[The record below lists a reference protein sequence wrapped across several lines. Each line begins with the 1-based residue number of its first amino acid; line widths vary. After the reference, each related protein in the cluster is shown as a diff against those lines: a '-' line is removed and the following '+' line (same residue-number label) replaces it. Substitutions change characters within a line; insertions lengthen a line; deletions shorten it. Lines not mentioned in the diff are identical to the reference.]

1 MRKLFTLVALLI
13 GGIMAYATPDALQIE
28 LNTGEPVV
36 FHLSHSPEVSFVGDI
51 VKIKSSQPD
60 SNVEFEIDDVKAI
73 NFIQNSS
80 AEEIDVSAIIVRST
94 PTELVISKLPEKSV
108 VGIYSIDGRCV
119 ASSVVTGEYTVDK
132 SSLPHGVYVVR
143 ANNFVTK
150 TTF

>member
-60 SNVEFEIDDVKAI
+60 SNVEFDDVKAI

-108 VGIYSIDGRCV
+108 VGIYSVDGRCV

>member
-60 SNVEFEIDDVKAI
+60 SSVEFDDVKAI

-108 VGIYSIDGRCV
+108 VGIYSVDGRCV

>member
-1 MRKLFTLVALLI
+1 M
-13 GGIMAYATPDALQIE
+13 
-28 LNTGEPVV
+28 
-36 FHLSHSPEVSFVGDI
+36 GDI

-108 VGIYSIDGRCV
+108 VGIYSVDGRCV